1 MKVEFSTEEFEFSH
15 GRKPRG
21 TGHWLFEITGP
32 VVSAHPLVSREYH
45 ELEMASYDELRV
57 NVDNTGVSVAVARRG
72 FSGTL
77 TEAKAEARAD
87 IRDRVGSRLFPEVNG
102 SFYVTLLP

>member
-32 VVSAHPLVSREYH
+32 VVSAHHLVRREYH
-45 ELEMASYDELRV
+45 DLSRALGMK
-57 NVDNTGVSVAVARRG
+57 VDNTGVSVAVARRG